1 MSPILKGGITM
12 AKKFLSRADAAK
24 KLKVSEKVIQEM
36 INSKVFESKLVGK
49 NVKIN
54 EDSLN
59 EWLENLNESEE
70 KMLALKRVICH
81 FEEYMRPENIFL
93 DFAAE
98 NKYDAIRVL
107 SEKAKDLKLVRD
119 ARWLY
124 EVVVA
129 REELI
134 STAIGNGVA
143 LLHPRHLHPS
153 KIKVPSILFG
163 RSLEG
168 VDFDAPDNK
177 PVNIFFMLLLHND
190 KQHLFSL
197 SYISKLIMNP
207 EILAS
212 FSSAAD
218 KEAIHEA
225 LTVLPETQNR

>member
-1 MSPILKGGITM
+1 M
-12 AKKFLSRADAAK
+12 AKKYLSKAEAAK
-24 KLKVSEKVIQEM
+24 KLKVSENVIQEM
-36 INSKVFESKLVGK
+36 INTNVFESKLVGK
-49 NVKIN
+49 NIKVD
-54 EDSLN
+54 EDSMN
-59 EWLENLNESEE
+59 EWLENLSDSEE

-93 DFAAE
+93 DFQAD
-98 NKYDAIRVL
+98 NKYDAIRIL

-143 LLHPRHLHPS
+143 LLHPRNLHPS
-153 KIKVPSILFG
+153 KIKMPSILFG
-163 RSLEG
+163 RSAEG

-197 SYISKLIMNP
+197 SYISKLIMNGG
-207 EILAS
+207 ILTS
-212 FSSAAD
+212 FSSASTAS
-218 KEAIHEA
+218 EIHTA
-225 LTVLPETQNR
+225 LTVIPEQAK

>member
-1 MSPILKGGITM
+1 M
-12 AKKFLSRADAAK
+12 AKKYISKAEAAK
-24 KLKVSEKVIQEM
+24 KLKVSDRVIQEM
-36 INSKVFESKLVGK
+36 INSNIFETKLVGK
-49 NVKIN
+49 NEKID

-59 EWLENLNESEE
+59 EWLENLNEDDE

-93 DFAAE
+93 DFHAE

-107 SEKAKDLKLVRD
+107 SENAKDLKLVRD

-153 KIKVPSILFG
+153 KIKAPSILFG
-163 RSLEG
+163 RSDEG

-197 SYISKLIMNP
+197 SYISKLI
-207 EILAS
+207 
-212 FSSAAD
+212 
-218 KEAIHEA
+218 
-225 LTVLPETQNR
+225 

>member
-1 MSPILKGGITM
+1 M
-12 AKKFLSRADAAK
+12 AKKFISKAEAAK
-24 KLKVSEKVIQEM
+24 KLKVSDRVIQEM
-36 INSKVFESKLVGK
+36 INSKIFETKVVGK
-49 NVKIN
+49 NEKID

-59 EWLENLNESEE
+59 EWLENLNEVDE

-93 DFAAE
+93 DFHAE

-107 SEKAKDLKLVRD
+107 SENARDLKLVRD

-153 KIKVPSILFG
+153 KIKSPSILFG
-163 RSLEG
+163 RTDDG

-197 SYISKLIMNP
+197 SYISKLVQDPAVLEMFRSATNTD
-207 EILAS
+207 EI
-212 FSSAAD
+212 
-218 KEAIHEA
+218 HTA
-225 LTVLPETQNR
+225 LTVIQE

>member
-1 MSPILKGGITM
+1 M
-12 AKKFLSRADAAK
+12 AKKYISKAEAAK
-24 KLKVSEKVIQEM
+24 KLKVSDRVIQEM
-36 INSKVFESKLVGK
+36 INTKVFETKLVGK
-49 NVKIN
+49 TEKID

-59 EWLENLNESEE
+59 EWLENLNENDE
-70 KMLALKRVICH
+70 KMLALQRVICH

-93 DFAAE
+93 DVKAE

-107 SEKAKDLKLVRD
+107 SEHAKDLKLVRD

-153 KIKVPSILFG
+153 KIKAPSILFG
-163 RSLEG
+163 RAEEG

-197 SYISKLIMNP
+197 SYISKLVQNP
-207 EILAS
+207 EVLEMFMNAQ
-212 FSSAAD
+212 D
-218 KEAIHEA
+218 KEEIHKA
-225 LTVLPETQNR
+225 LTVIQD

>member
-1 MSPILKGGITM
+1 M
-12 AKKFLSRADAAK
+12 AKKYLSKAEAAK
-24 KLKVSEKVIQEM
+24 KLKVSENVIQEM
-36 INSKVFESKLVGK
+36 INTNVFESKIVGK
-49 NVKIN
+49 NVKVD

-59 EWLENLNESEE
+59 EWLENLSDHEE

-93 DFAAE
+93 DFQAE

-153 KIKVPSILFG
+153 KIKMPSILFG
-163 RSLEG
+163 RCNEG

-207 EILAS
+207 DNLAS
-212 FSSAAD
+212 FSSATDA
-218 KEAIHEA
+218 EEIHKA
-225 LTVLPETQNR
+225 LTVIPENGK

>member
-1 MSPILKGGITM
+1 M
-12 AKKFLSRADAAK
+12 AKKYLSRVETAK

-36 INSKVFESKLVGK
+36 INSKVFETKMVGK
-49 NVKIN
+49 TLKID

-59 EWLENLNESEE
+59 EWLENLNENEE

-81 FEEYMRPENIFL
+81 FEEYMRVENIFI
-93 DFAAE
+93 DFTAE
-98 NKYDAIRVL
+98 NKYDAIRIL
-107 SEKAKDLKLVRD
+107 SEKAKELKLVRD

-134 STAIGNGVA
+134 STAIGKGVA

-153 KIKVPSILFG
+153 KIKTPSILFG
-163 RSLEG
+163 RSTEG

-197 SYISKLIMNP
+197 SYISKLIMHP
-207 EILAS
+207 DILEQFNNAP
-212 FSSAAD
+212 D
-218 KEAIHEA
+218 IEAIHEA
-225 LTVLPETQNR
+225 LTVMPESQNS

>member
-1 MSPILKGGITM
+1 M
-12 AKKFLSRADAAK
+12 AKKFLSKAEAAK
-24 KLKVSEKVIQEM
+24 MLKVSERVIQEM
-36 INSKVFESKLVGK
+36 IATNVFESKLVGK
-49 NVKIN
+49 NVKID

-59 EWLENLNESEE
+59 EWLENLNEVDE

-93 DFAAE
+93 DFSAE
-98 NKYDAIRVL
+98 NKYDAIRIL

-153 KIKVPSILFG
+153 KIKTPSILFG
-163 RSLEG
+163 RSAEG

-197 SYISKLIMNP
+197 SYISKLIMNS
-207 EILAS
+207 ENLDA
-212 FSSAAD
+212 FTSAAD
-218 KEAIHEA
+218 AMEIHKA
-225 LTVLPETQNR
+225 LTVIPGQMDK